1 MALQPIDIDTQQP
14 NGKLGDPARVMAQ
27 KINANDVYLEDLAN
41 SKLSASGGKIQEQ
54 LQIENNYPLVGFL
67 APGAALE
74 QSFIGGWNNTL
85 IQRVWNPAGSHGG
98 NDNVET
104 TLSYASGFKYTR
116 SGTLQF
122 EIGPNGNISSSVAG
136 SNPDAGVTSFA
147 MRVSGSFGG
156 GFGLIDGGATYGI
169 YLTAGGLHIGYGGL
183 GSGIAARFTMTN
195 GGVCSATSF
204 NPTSSADVK
213 DFIEGYAGDACAEL
227 DRLVVVS
234 YRYRPEFIESKKV
247 YVGLLAE
254 NVRDVHASATDGGT
268 EVVIEPDPKN
278 GEGAEPIV
286 VKQHLN
292 IDMMQ
297 VLAITVRAHQQ
308 KSRRIAEL
316 EGKLASVLDR
326 LATIESQL

>member
-1 MALQPIDIDTQQP
+1 MALQEIDIDTVQP
-14 NGKLGDPARVMAQ
+14 NGKRGDPARVMAQ
-27 KINANDVYLEDLAN
+27 KINANDAYLEDLAN
-41 SKLSASGGKIQEQ
+41 TKLSAPGGRIKSQLLVEQ
-54 LQIENNYPLVGFL
+54 DYALVGFFS
-67 APGAALE
+67 PGAASE
-74 QSFIGGWNNTL
+74 QSFVGGWNNTL
-85 IQRVWNPAGSHGG
+85 IQRVWNPAGNHGV
-98 NDNVET
+98 NDSVET
-104 TLSYASGFKYTR
+104 TLDYVGGFKHAR
-116 SGTLQF
+116 NGVLQF
-122 EIGPNGNISSSVAG
+122 EIGPNGNVYSSVTG
-136 SNPDAGVTSFA
+136 VNPSAGVTSFA
-147 MRVSGSFGG
+147 VRASGSFGG

-169 YLTAGGLHIGYGGL
+169 YLSAGNFYIGYGGL
-183 GSGIAARFTMTN
+183 GSGISPRFTMTN

-213 DFIEGYAGDACAEL
+213 DFIEGYAGDACTEL

-234 YRYRPEFIESKKV
+234 YRYRPEFVESEKV

-254 NVRDVHASATDGGT
+254 NVRDVHANATDGGT

-278 GEGAEPIV
+278 GQGQEPIV
-286 VKQHLN
+286 VKQPLN

-316 EGKLASVLDR
+316 ERQLSGVLDR

>member
-1 MALQPIDIDTQQP
+1 MALQPIDIDTPQP
-14 NGKLGDPARVMAQ
+14 NNKRGDPGRVMSQ
-27 KINANDVYLEDLAN
+27 KINANDAYLEDLAN
-41 SKLSASGGKIQEQ
+41 SKLSASGGKIQGQ
-54 LQIENNYPLVGFL
+54 LQIESSYPLVGFS
-67 APGAALE
+67 APGAASE

-85 IQRVWNPAGSHGG
+85 IHRAWNPAGSHGA
-98 NDNVET
+98 NDSVET
-104 TLSYASGFKYTR
+104 TLEYVSGFKHTR
-116 SGTLQF
+116 NGVLQF
-122 EIGPNGNISSSVAG
+122 EIGPNGNVYSSVTGA
-136 SNPDAGVTSFA
+136 NPGAGVTSFA
-147 MRVSGSFGG
+147 VRASGSFGG

-169 YLTAGGLHIGYGGL
+169 YLSAGNFYIGYGGL
-183 GSGIAARFTMTN
+183 GSGISQRFSMTN

-227 DRLVVVS
+227 DRMVVVS

-254 NVRDVHASATDGGT
+254 NVRDVHANATDGGT
-268 EVVIEPDPKN
+268 EVVVEPDPN
-278 GEGAEPIV
+278 SGQEPIV
-286 VKQHLN
+286 VKQPLN

-326 LATIESQL
+326 LAIIESQL

>member
-1 MALQPIDIDTQQP
+1 MALQVIDIDIPQP
-14 NGKLGDPARVMAQ
+14 NGKRGDPARVMAQ
-27 KINANDVYLEDLAN
+27 KINTNDAYLEELAN
-41 SKLSASGGKIQEQ
+41 SKLSAPGGKIQSQ
-54 LQIENNYPLVGFL
+54 LNIENAYALLGFF
-67 APGAALE
+67 APGAASE
-74 QSFIGGWNNTL
+74 QSFIGGWNDTL
-85 IQRVWNPAGSHGG
+85 IQRAWNPAGNHGA

-104 TLSYASGFKYTR
+104 TLRYSSGYQHTR
-116 SGTLQF
+116 NGILQF
-122 EIGPNGNISSSVAG
+122 EIGPNGNVYSSAAG
-136 SNPDAGVTSFA
+136 VNPDAGVTSFA
-147 MRVSGSFGG
+147 VRAAGSFGG

-169 YLTAGGLHIGYGGL
+169 YLSAGSFHIGNGGL
-183 GSGIAARFTMTN
+183 GSGIASRFTMTD

-213 DFIEGYAGDACAEL
+213 DFIEGYAGDACTEL

-234 YRYRPEFIESKKV
+234 YRYRPEFVESEKV

-254 NVRDVHASATDGGT
+254 NVRDVHANATDGGT

-278 GEGAEPIV
+278 GQGQEPIV
-286 VKQHLN
+286 VKQPLN

-316 EGKLASVLDR
+316 ERQLSGVLDR